1 MRSKWLISICLMVG
15 VAEIIAK
22 SSYQDRDSIAFYFR
36 QAKEATTKHESLW
49 NKDIYGPILL
59 VHPDTRI
66 VFANEPDNEGYLSLD
81 NGVYSGL
88 LPKEIPVSNTDIKWA
103 GKHWAMLMMP
113 LPSNR
118 YERVDLMTHEL
129 FHVAQ
134 PSLGF
139 KLRWEDNQHLDLRE
153 GRIYLRLEMRA
164 LEAALKAPRFNR
176 AEEHLRNALI
186 FRKYRHQIYRGSEL
200 SENNL
205 ELLEG
210 LATYTGQMMSG
221 RDKWEWREY
230 LLERATLF
238 HKIPTY
244 VRSFAYETT
253 PIYGFFLHQKE
264 NLWNLTVDSETVLTE
279 LFVEAFGMERRI
291 LLQSYVRQVAEEYS
305 GRKIVAEET
314 QRALQNE
321 DELDRYRELFFE
333 LPHLEIRLQD
343 MDMSFDPQS
352 LIPLDEDEGTVYPVV
367 EISDNWGVLTVV
379 EGGALLRSD
388 WRWVIVTEPLE
399 ITGSIVKGDGWV
411 LHLNE
416 GYFIEEMGEGI
427 YMLSRESDGP
437 LN

>member
-1 MRSKWLISICLMVG
+1 MHVKWLIGMWLVVG
-15 VAEIIAK
+15 VTDITAGT
-22 SSYQDRDSIAFYFR
+22 SYQNRDSIALYFN
-36 QAKEATTKHESLW
+36 QAKEATAKHESLW

-59 VHPDTRI
+59 VHPDTR
-66 VFANEPDNEGYLSLD
+66 VMFANEPDDEGYLSLD
-81 NGVYSGL
+81 NGVYSGF
-88 LPKEIPVSNTDIKWA
+88 LPKGIPVSNTDIKWA
-103 GKHWAMLMMP
+103 GKHWAMLMIP

-139 KLRWEDNQHLDLRE
+139 QLRWEDNQHLDLRD

-221 RDKWEWREY
+221 RDKWKWREY
-230 LLERATLF
+230 LLERAALF

-321 DELDRYRELFFE
+321 NELDRYRELFFE
-333 LPHLEIRLQD
+333 LPHLEIQLKD
-343 MDMSFDPQS
+343 MDMSFDPRS

-388 WRWVIVTEPLE
+388 WRWVIVSEPLE
-399 ITGSIVKGDGWV
+399 IEGSVVKGDGWA

-416 GYFIEEMGEGI
+416 GYFIEDMGEGI
-427 YMLSRESDGP
+427 YMLSRESEGP